1 MLKLPMHQKQ
11 ILNAMAEFITDPY
24 EIEEDPFFAEDLAQM
39 AKARNYMAWQFRFIK
54 PYLGRSVLEI
64 GGGIGNFTALL
75 AGSAEQVISIEPNQ
89 HCFAKLIEK
98 TAHIKNVTALDT
110 TAEDLG
116 KLFPEGYR
124 ADTVV
129 CMNVLEHLRDDEL
142 AINTFTKYLRN
153 GGNLVL
159 INPAAPW
166 IFGAIDI
173 KLGHYRR
180 YSKRSTLALLAA
192 TGLKPVNLRY
202 FNFIGVWAWWWNAR
216 VTKAESQS
224 DFQIKVFD
232 KFVVPV
238 ASRLESL
245 VPLPV
250 GQSLLVV
257 AEK

>member
-1 MLKLPMHQKQ
+1 
-11 ILNAMAEFITDPY
+11 MADSITDPY
-24 EIEEDPFFAEDLAQM
+24 EIEEDPFFAMDLAQM
-39 AKARNYMAWQFRFIK
+39 AKATNYVAWQFQLIK
-54 PYLGRSVLEI
+54 PYLGRSILEI

-75 AGSAEQVISIEPNQ
+75 ADYADQVVSIEPNQ

-98 TAHIKNVTALDT
+98 TAHLKNVTAHDT
-110 TAEDLG
+110 TAEDLAD
-116 KLFPEGYR
+116 LIPEGYK

-142 AINTFTKYLRN
+142 AINTFSQYLKS

-159 INPAAPW
+159 IIPAVPW
-166 IFGAIDI
+166 IFGVIDR

-180 YSKRSTLALLAA
+180 YSKQSTLALLTA
-192 TGLKPVNLRY
+192 TGLKPIELRY

-216 VTKAESQS
+216 VAKAETQS
-224 DFQIKVFD
+224 DFQIRVFD
-232 KFVVPV
+232 QLIVPI
-238 ASRLESL
+238 ASRIESQ

>member
-1 MLKLPMHQKQ
+1 
-11 ILNAMAEFITDPY
+11 MAETITDPY
-24 EIEEDPFFAEDLAQM
+24 EIEEDPFFAMDLAQM
-39 AKARNYMAWQFRFIK
+39 AKAQNYMAWQFQLIK
-54 PYLGRSVLEI
+54 PYLGRSILEI

-75 AGSAEQVISIEPNQ
+75 ADCADHVISIEPNQ
-89 HCFAKLIEK
+89 HCFAKLIEN
-98 TAHIKNVTALDT
+98 TAHLKNVTAHDT
-110 TAEDLG
+110 TAEDLADLIP
-116 KLFPEGYR
+116 KGYK

-142 AINTFTKYLRN
+142 AINTFCRYLRR

-159 INPAAPW
+159 INPAVPW
-166 IFGAIDI
+166 IFGVIDR

-180 YSKRSTLALLAA
+180 YSRQGTLTLLAA
-192 TGLKPVNLRY
+192 TGLKPVELRY
-202 FNFIGVWAWWWNAR
+202 FNFIGVLGWWWNAR
-216 VTKAESQS
+216 VAKAETQS

-232 KFVVPV
+232 RLIVPV
-238 ASRLESL
+238 ASRLEAL